1 MLLAVFRAAD
11 VSRSEAWLS
20 RGMVTRSPG
29 VALRELDWIGL
40 SELMQSTTIV

>member
-1 MLLAVFRAAD
+1 MFFAVFRAAD

-29 VALRELDWIGL
+29 VALRELDWMGPD
-40 SELMQSTTIV
+40 ELMQSTPIV